1 MAAVAAAAGLTHT
14 GGSERREDA
23 GPRDHKC
30 AQDLQEA
37 MLQANKEEARMQGG
51 TREAHR
57 NSGHLSHV
65 HLLWMK
71 GRMRRHNRIVP
82 LAPTMVP

>member
-14 GGSERREDA
+14 GGGSERREDA
-23 GPRDHKC
+23 GPWDHKC

-37 MLQANKEEARMQGG
+37 MLQANKEEGRMQGG

-57 NSGHLSHV
+57 NSGHLSHA
-65 HLLWMK
+65 HLL
-71 GRMRRHNRIVP
+71 
-82 LAPTMVP
+82 